1 LTREEIQEYFEQ
13 FGEVHEVRLIVDKAQ
28 NAPRGF
34 GFVLFKERK
43 GAIMVFNNG
52 DIHTIK
58 GIEVYRT
65 HNKRSNA
72 DPRFSEKSSS
82 QSQETTQLVEV
93 GAPISL
99 VILVWG
105 RLLCL

>member
-1 LTREEIQEYFEQ
+1 M
-13 FGEVHEVRLIVDKAQ
+13 DKAQ

-58 GIEVYRT
+58 GIDVHIR

-72 DPRFSEKSSS
+72 GPLF
-82 QSQETTQLVEV
+82 
-93 GAPISL
+93 
-99 VILVWG
+99 
-105 RLLCL
+105 